1 MADTSI
7 RLLKLLALLQSRR
20 DWMGQELADR
30 LDVSCRTIRRDV
42 DRLREL
48 GYPVDALTG
57 PNGGYRLH
65 AGTAMPPLVLDDDE
79 AVAIA
84 VGLSGAASA
93 SVDGIEETSVR
104 ALVKLEQVLPA
115 HLRRRVNA
123 LRSATSTRAATGPLV
138 DAEVLT
144 TIAAGCRDRERLR
157 FGYSSRQGEQS
168 RRRVEPHSLV
178 NLGQRWYFV
187 AWDCAREGW
196 RTFRLDRIEQ
206 MASDGTRFEER
217 ELPGGDPAA
226 YVMRSMAAPHRYRA
240 RVTLHAPAQQMAA
253 RCSGTWETVEPLAE
267 DRCEYRSSDD
277 SLDWLAVRIGMLGV
291 DFEVHEPPE
300 LAERFR
306 ALSARFGR
314 AGGLPPGGSMAH
326 AR

>member
-1 MADTSI
+1 MTDPSS
-7 RLLKLLALLQSRR
+7 RLLKLLALLQTRR
-20 DWMGQELADR
+20 DWQGHELARR
-30 LDVSCRTIRRDV
+30 LGVSARTIRRDV
-42 DRLREL
+42 ERLREL

-57 PNGGYRLH
+57 PTGGYRLH
-65 AGTAMPPLVLDDDE
+65 AGTAMPPLLLDDDE

-104 ALVKLEQVLPA
+104 ALVKLEQVLPN

-123 LRSATSTRAATGPLV
+123 LRSATSTRPAAGPTV
-138 DAEVLT
+138 DAQALT
-144 TIAAGCRDRERLR
+144 TIAGACRDHERLR
-157 FGYSSRQGEQS
+157 FGYVAAGGERT

-187 AWDCAREGW
+187 AWDCDREDW
-196 RTFRLDRIEQ
+196 RTFRLDRIESL
-206 MASDGTRFEER
+206 AADATRFPPH

-226 YVMRSMAAPHRYRA
+226 FVMRSMAAPHRFRA
-240 RVTLHAPAQQMAA
+240 RVTLHAPAHEMEP
-253 RCSGTWETVEPLAE
+253 RCGGTRETVEPIDAE
-267 DRCEYRSSDD
+267 RCLYRSSDD
-277 SLDWLAVRIGMLGV
+277 SLDWLAVRVGMLGV

-306 ALSARFGR
+306 ALALRFGR
-314 AGGLPPGGSMAH
+314 ACGDLPA
-326 AR
+326 A

>member
-1 MADTSI
+1 MPGTSI

-20 DWMGQELADR
+20 DWLGHELADR
-30 LDVSCRTIRRDV
+30 LGVSGRTIRRDV
-42 DRLREL
+42 ERLREL

-57 PNGGYRLH
+57 PGGGYRLH

-93 SVDGIEETSVR
+93 SVDGIDETSVR

-115 HLRRRVNA
+115 HLRRRVTA
-123 LRSATSTRAATGPLV
+123 LRSATATRAATGPLI

-144 TIAAGCRDRERLR
+144 TIAGACRDHERLR
-157 FGYSSRQGEQS
+157 FDYSSRVGEQT

-187 AWDCAREGW
+187 GWDCDREDW
-196 RTFRLDRIEQ
+196 RTFRLDRIERI
-206 MASDGTRFEER
+206 AAAGTRFAAR

-240 RVTLHAPAQQMAA
+240 RVTLHAPAREMAK
-253 RCSGTWETVEPLAE
+253 RCSGTWETVEPRGAN
-267 DRCEYRSSDD
+267 RCEYRSSDD

-306 ALSARFGR
+306 ALATRFGR
-314 AGGLPPGGSMAH
+314 AGGA
-326 AR
+326 